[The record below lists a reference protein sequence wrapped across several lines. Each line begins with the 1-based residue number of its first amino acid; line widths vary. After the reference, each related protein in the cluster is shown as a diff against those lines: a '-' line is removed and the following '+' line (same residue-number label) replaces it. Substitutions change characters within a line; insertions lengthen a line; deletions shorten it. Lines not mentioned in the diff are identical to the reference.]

1 MNEQEEFEFRARAE
15 AEAST
20 PAAPQASPAAA
31 PYSFSD
37 FLKNT
42 GSNIVRPIANAVMAL
57 PTTAMDA
64 GLQTR
69 SFLEHPHVPSLSEL
83 NPFSAAGRSTGEYP
97 SQSQAYA
104 GALDSVTR
112 APTSTVGKIA
122 EAGSSIIAGAG
133 LPQGSVLNKVPDN
146 FMPAAQAARQ
156 QALAV
161 GQRNGLV
168 APPSQSNPSFTNRLL
183 EGLGGKLKLNQEATL
198 RNDSTFARMAAESI
212 GQNPE
217 APMTQGSLAAVRG
230 EAAAAGSTP
239 LRGLGQIQGGDQL
252 ASDLD
257 KIVATS
263 KSASNSFPGIKAPDL
278 NAIVAPLKVQSFNSA
293 EGLDAISQYRQLADQ
308 AYRGGDAISGK
319 AYKSAATALEDAIER
334 HLVGQGEDGMSML
347 NAFRDA
353 RVQMAKTYDIG
364 KALNE
369 STGQVNA
376 MKLAAINA
384 KNPGRLSGELKDI
397 ATFASAFPKASKM
410 PTENYPAIS
419 PLDAYGSAIAAGA
432 SHSVMP
438 LAIPLTR
445 VGIRQYL
452 LSESGQLR
460 AVQQPPTPDAGLG
473 VLSALPQ
480 FGLASVSR

>member
-1 MNEQEEFEFRARAE
+1 M
-15 AEAST
+15 
-20 PAAPQASPAAA
+20 
-31 PYSFSD
+31 
-37 FLKNT
+37 
-42 GSNIVRPIANAVMAL
+42 
-57 PTTAMDA
+57 
-64 GLQTR
+64 
-69 SFLEHPHVPSLSEL
+69 
-83 NPFSAAGRSTGEYP
+83 
-97 SQSQAYA
+97 
-104 GALDSVTR
+104 
-112 APTSTVGKIA
+112 
-122 EAGSSIIAGAG
+122 
-133 LPQGSVLNKVPDN
+133 PQGEVLNKVPAN

-334 HLVGQGEDGMSML
+334 HLVGQGENGVSML